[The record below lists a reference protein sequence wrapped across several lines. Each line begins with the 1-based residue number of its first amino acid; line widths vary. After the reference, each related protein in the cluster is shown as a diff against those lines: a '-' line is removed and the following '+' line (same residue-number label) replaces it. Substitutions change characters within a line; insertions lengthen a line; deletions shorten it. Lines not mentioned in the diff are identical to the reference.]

1 MIAKEL
7 RKLGY
12 FHSEHN
18 LLRRLQQIERKRRAP
33 ATDSADRS
41 IYDRNAWWKA
51 MLKEL
56 SLTKL
61 EGPWIRK
68 ITRQYWET
76 YEGAS
81 PPFKDAQ
88 ATVERLK
95 KAGYRL
101 ALVSDSDG
109 TFGGK
114 RQRIQDLSF
123 RRLFETAVVAG
134 DDTPRLKPS
143 RAPFLLVAR
152 RLNISP
158 RECVYVGDNP
168 ATDVEGA
175 RAVGM
180 MTILVKRRPYAIPR
194 AGSLSPRPT
203 FEVKALREIP
213 RILAAR

>member
-7 RKLGY
+7 RKQGY
-12 FHSEHN
+12 FYSEHN
-18 LLRRLQQIERKRRAP
+18 LLPRLQQIERKRRVP

-41 IYDRNAWWKA
+41 IYDRNTWWRA

-56 SLTKL
+56 GLTKRQ
-61 EGPWIRK
+61 GSWIRK

-88 ATVERLK
+88 PTVARLR

-101 ALVSDSDG
+101 AMVSDSDG
-109 TFGGK
+109 TLGGK
-114 RQRIQDLSF
+114 RRRIQNLSF
-123 RRLFETAVVAG
+123 GRLFETAVVAG

-143 RAPFLLVAR
+143 RAPFLLAAR

-175 RAVGM
+175 KAVGM
-180 MTILVKRRPYAIPR
+180 MTILVKRRPYAVPR
-194 AGSLSPRPT
+194 AGSPSPRPT

-213 RILAAR
+213 GILAAR